1 MKPSKLHLLAE
12 LCKRGGR
19 AAPVRVT
26 TTELARSLG
35 ASQQTVSRWLDELER
50 EALVE
55 RRGKN
60 IKLSRQARA
69 EIEGLAAALEAAPK
83 SAKAAKNAKSAKAG
97 LVLRGVVVKGLG
109 EGAKFLSL
117 PGYSRQLTAALGWK
131 PFPGTL
137 NLRLDAES
145 ALVKRRLQALRGIS
159 VKSFVEGNKRF
170 GSVKL
175 FACVVRAGKQEQRGA
190 VILPEKSFYGESVL
204 EVIAPLNL
212 RKKLKLKNYASIKIS
227 VCAAQ
232 AVG

>member
-12 LCKRGGR
+12 LCKRGAS
-19 AAPVRVT
+19 AAPVRAT
-26 TTELARSLG
+26 TIDLARSLG
-35 ASQQTVSRWLDELER
+35 ASQQTVSRWLAELER

-60 IKLSRQARA
+60 VAFSRQGRA
-69 EIEGLAAALEAAPK
+69 EIEGLVQALGKTREPTSKPK
-83 SAKAAKNAKSAKAG
+83 KEK

-117 PGYSRQLTAALGWK
+117 PGYSRQLSAVLGWK

-137 NLRLDAES
+137 NLKLDAES
-145 ALVKRRLQALRGIS
+145 SKVKKSLESMDGVS

-175 FACVVRAGKQEQRGA
+175 FQCVIKANKREARGA
-190 VILPEKSFYGESVL
+190 VILPEESFYGESVL
-204 EVIAPLNL
+204 EVIAPFNL
-212 RKKLKLKNYASIKIS
+212 RKKLALKNRVLIKIS
-227 VCAAQ
+227 VCAVQ
-232 AVG
+232 SF